1 MSSAVPI
8 LQAFKV
14 LGVSKP
20 KGYELVNTGQL
31 RSYKIGARRYTTR
44 PVLRDFIAAQFK
56 AEDQRNGRSGA
67 EAA

>member
-1 MSSAVPI
+1 MTTAVPI
-8 LQAFKV
+8 LQAFKA

-20 KGYELVNTGQL
+20 KGYELVNSGEL
-31 RSYKIGARRYTTR
+31 RTYKIGTRRYTTR
-44 PVLRDFIAAQFK
+44 PVIREFIESRFK